1 MKSKTDQDRLM
12 AVNLHFK
19 AISYTRFE
27 KIRRLANLTVH
38 LLL

>member
-12 AVNLHFK
+12 AINLRFK
-19 AISYTRFE
+19 ALSYTPFE
-27 KIRRLANLTVH
+27 KIRRLTILTVH

>member
-1 MKSKTDQDRLM
+1 MKSKTDQERLM
-12 AVNLHFK
+12 AINLHFK

-27 KIRRLANLTVH
+27 KIRRLTNLIDY